1 MYGVQHMSKLA
12 FFKPIQM
19 MLCHFEWGFC
29 LPYSTFSS
37 VLERD
42 WYSWVADMYL
52 IVINNR
58 FFFSLQGGEK
68 YQDAYYIFQE
78 LSDKYTPT
86 VMLLN
91 GQAIAYMHMGKFE
104 DAESFLQDALDK
116 VRIFFLGIN
125 SLKRYLILHLLT
137 SLITETPLI

>member
-1 MYGVQHMSKLA
+1 
-12 FFKPIQM
+12 
-19 MLCHFEWGFC
+19 
-29 LPYSTFSS
+29 
-37 VLERD
+37 
-42 WYSWVADMYL
+42 
-52 IVINNR
+52 
-58 FFFSLQGGEK
+58 
-68 YQDAYYIFQE
+68 
-78 LSDKYTPT
+78 
-86 VMLLN
+86 MLLN